1 MYAYF
6 AYVYNECKHTQ
17 TTNTLTVSECVRVCV
32 CVRAHVARNENSA
45 HTVAAMPVAKQAA
58 PLPPSSSAIFCSSA
72 CTVGLVVREYENP
85 FARYSSMD
93 A

>member
-1 MYAYF
+1 M
-6 AYVYNECKHTQ
+6 NKHTR
-17 TTNTLTVSECVRVCV
+17 THAHTHTHTHTVYTQCV
-32 CVRAHVARNENSA
+32 CARAHVARNENSA